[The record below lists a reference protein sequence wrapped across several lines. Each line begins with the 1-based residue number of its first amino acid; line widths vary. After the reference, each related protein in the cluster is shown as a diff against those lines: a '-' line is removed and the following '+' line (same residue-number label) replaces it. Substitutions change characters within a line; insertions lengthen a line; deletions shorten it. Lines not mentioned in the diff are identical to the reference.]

1 MIVKSRICKSR
12 KNAVIIGENAV
23 LCSGKF
29 LFDFHRNFLYNLSR
43 QKVSQNGVL
52 IGSLNLPVVFGAAL
66 TIGIGT
72 ALTIGEDHWKKA
84 WIGYKKEDY
93 ILFHII
99 KSMDMPTYV
108 GLMLTLIVIGIYYII
123 KYRRVKVP
131 WIILVYFM
139 VVNSIVLIIN
149 RIIEEYQSNTHLE
162 KISSNVALI
171 SSGIFIASIFV
182 VGIITKIKEKR

>member
-1 MIVKSRICKSR
+1 M
-12 KNAVIIGENAV
+12 
-23 LCSGKF
+23 
-29 LFDFHRNFLYNLSR
+29 
-43 QKVSQNGVL
+43 
-52 IGSLNLPVVFGAAL
+52 
-66 TIGIGT
+66 
-72 ALTIGEDHWKKA
+72 
-84 WIGYKKEDY
+84 
-93 ILFHII
+93 FHII

-171 SSGIFIASIFV
+171 SSGIFIASIICCRNYYKDK
-182 VGIITKIKEKR
+182 GKALKRYYSPTLITCRRILGVC